1 MKLIEKLKI
10 KYNQSLLSKN
20 LKLKQKIKGLELDK
34 TNLIK
39 EKQELYNLIDVQQ
52 SQYRELD
59 IKLRNI
65 RNMLKNNELFNVLE
79 EIIKWKCMHCI
90 MEIQF

>member
-1 MKLIEKLKI
+1 MKIIERLKI
-10 KYNQSLLSKN
+10 RYNQSLLSNN

-65 RNMLKNNELFNVLE
+65 RNMLKNNDLFNVLE
-79 EIIKWKCMHCI
+79 EIMK
-90 MEIQF
+90 

>member
-1 MKLIEKLKI
+1 MKIIERLKI
-10 KYNQSLLSKN
+10 RYNQSLLSKN

-65 RNMLKNNELFNVLE
+65 KNMLKNNELFNVLE
-79 EIIKWKCMHCI
+79 EIIK
-90 MEIQF
+90 

>member
-1 MKLIEKLKI
+1 MKIIERLKI

-65 RNMLKNNELFNVLE
+65 RNMLKNNDLFNVLE
-79 EIIKWKCMHCI
+79 EIIK
-90 MEIQF
+90 

>member
-1 MKLIEKLKI
+1 MKIIERLKI
-10 KYNQSLLSKN
+10 RYNQSLLSKN

-59 IKLRNI
+59 IVLRKLKENLSKSTLFEDL
-65 RNMLKNNELFNVLE
+65 MELLD
-79 EIIKWKCMHCI
+79 K
-90 MEIQF
+90 

>member
-1 MKLIEKLKI
+1 MKIIERLKI
-10 KYNQSLLSKN
+10 RYNQSLLSKN

-65 RNMLKNNELFNVLE
+65 RNMLKNNELFNILE
-79 EIIKWKCMHCI
+79 EIMK
-90 MEIQF
+90 

>member
-1 MKLIEKLKI
+1 MKIIERLKI
-10 KYNQSLLSKN
+10 RYNQSLLSKN

-65 RNMLKNNELFNVLE
+65 KNMLKNNDLFNVLE
-79 EIIKWKCMHCI
+79 EIIK
-90 MEIQF
+90 

>member
-1 MKLIEKLKI
+1 MKIIERLKI
-10 KYNQSLLSKN
+10 RYNQSLLSKN

-65 RNMLKNNELFNVLE
+65 RNMLKNNDLFNILE
-79 EIIKWKCMHCI
+79 EIIK
-90 MEIQF
+90 

>member
-1 MKLIEKLKI
+1 MKIIERLKI
-10 KYNQSLLSKN
+10 RYNQSLLSKN

-65 RNMLKNNELFNVLE
+65 RNMLKNNDLFNVLE
-79 EIIKWKCMHCI
+79 EIMK
-90 MEIQF
+90 

>member
-39 EKQELYNLIDVQQ
+39 EKQELYNLIDIQQ

-79 EIIKWKCMHCI
+79 EIIK
-90 MEIQF
+90 

>member
-1 MKLIEKLKI
+1 MKIIERLKI
-10 KYNQSLLSKN
+10 RYNQSLLSKN

-34 TNLIK
+34 ANLIK

-59 IKLRNI
+59 IVLRKLKENLSKSTLFEDL
-65 RNMLKNNELFNVLE
+65 MELLD
-79 EIIKWKCMHCI
+79 K
-90 MEIQF
+90 

>member
-1 MKLIEKLKI
+1 MKIIERLKI

-79 EIIKWKCMHCI
+79 EIIK
-90 MEIQF
+90 

>member
-79 EIIKWKCMHCI
+79 EIIK
-90 MEIQF
+90 